1 MKQVIL
7 LLSMFVGGV
16 GFSQGTITEKKE
28 FTENGMTRG
37 WVITKQ
43 VDMRGVVTSYD
54 STYYE
59 RPASQSEFTPY
70 EFGEFG
76 STMPE
81 MNISKYDF
89 GDSEIPDFSTM
100 TEFEDMTKAM
110 MDMTKSMFVMTDSL
124 MSMFMGPNRLPQMD
138 RFEDYYEGLDTNFS
152 Q

>member
-7 LLSMFVGGV
+7 LLMVFVGGV

-43 VDMRGVVTSYD
+43 VDMRGVVVSND
-54 STYYE
+54 SSYYE
-59 RPASQSEFTPY
+59 RPASQSEFKPY

-76 STMPE
+76 SSMPE
-81 MNISKYDF
+81 MNMDKYDF
-89 GDSEIPDFSTM
+89 DDSTIPDFSTM

-124 MSMFMGPNRLPQMD
+124 MSMFIGPNRLPQMD
-138 RFEDYYEGLDTNFS
+138 RFENYYEGIDSNVN